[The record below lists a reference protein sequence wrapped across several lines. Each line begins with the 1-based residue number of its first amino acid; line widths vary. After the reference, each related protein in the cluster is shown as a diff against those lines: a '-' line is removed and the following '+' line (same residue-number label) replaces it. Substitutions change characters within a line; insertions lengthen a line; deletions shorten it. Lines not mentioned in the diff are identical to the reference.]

1 MPGLKVQATTL
12 SLDFLPSDSRSG
24 NSARVL
30 LSILWLPQQLLS
42 LKNSLS
48 GPDVVV
54 RADNPRVQEAEGRL
68 LQV

>member
-1 MPGLKVQATTL
+1 MLGLKVQATTL
-12 SLDFLPSDSRSG
+12 SLDFLPSDSRND

-54 RADNPRVQEAEGRL
+54 HAYNPRVQEAEGRL